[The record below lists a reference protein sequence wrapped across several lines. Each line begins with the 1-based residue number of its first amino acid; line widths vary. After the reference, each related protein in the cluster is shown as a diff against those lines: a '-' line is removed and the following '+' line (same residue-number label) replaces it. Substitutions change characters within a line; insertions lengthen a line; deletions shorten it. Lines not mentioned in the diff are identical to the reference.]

1 MIGMHHNVSL
11 NNSIVVSLFHHA
23 LFEQLLWVIG
33 IAVVIL
39 VTLYLFLARK
49 KGDALTT
56 FAEPAARSYLRWLF
70 GAIWIVDGLLQLQAQ
85 MPLGLANVVVR
96 PLTVDTPSWLHTLM
110 NSGIGIWN
118 EHPIALA
125 AGAAWIQIG
134 MGLLIFV
141 SRGRVGR
148 FAAATSVGWGLL
160 VWLIGNGAG
169 GIFSP
174 GNSILF
180 GWPGAVLFY
189 VVAGAWL
196 ALPLKNFPQPFS
208 RYTLRF
214 FSVVLV
220 LGAVVQ
226 TLPGVGFWHGG
237 STNALKAMSTAM
249 TQTAQPHTLASVVRA
264 GGDLASSLGGGF
276 NLIVIFW
283 LLICAFGMWRA
294 GDLNWFWP
302 TRLFVA
308 GAVLLWF
315 VAEDAPLWG
324 GLATDLNSWL
334 PMAALAFCAAPQR
347 RLRAPFAVQLP
358 VEIRRGGSTIVSS
371 IAAAMV
377 AVAII
382 PMFWA
387 STVAATETTLY
398 VAQNGSASQVTAP
411 SASFK
416 LTDQYNRPYRLS
428 EHSGYVTVL
437 TFLDPVCWTDC
448 PLLAAQLKSVDKS
461 LPVHS
466 KVDFVA
472 VAADP
477 KFENLGDVRH
487 FIAKEQLSTLKN
499 FYFLTGPLAKLESVW
514 EDYGITVDMSPH
526 IGMSIHSDIIY
537 LLNPQRKIRW
547 IIPDDPLA
555 AQSGGASAESQIEMA
570 LATLHR

>member
-416 LTDQYNRPYRLS
+416 LTDQYNRP
-428 EHSGYVTVL
+428 T
-437 TFLDPVCWTDC
+437 
-448 PLLAAQLKSVDKS
+448 
-461 LPVHS
+461 
-466 KVDFVA
+466 
-472 VAADP
+472 
-477 KFENLGDVRH
+477 
-487 FIAKEQLSTLKN
+487 
-499 FYFLTGPLAKLESVW
+499 
-514 EDYGITVDMSPH
+514 
-526 IGMSIHSDIIY
+526 
-537 LLNPQRKIRW
+537 
-547 IIPDDPLA
+547 
-555 AQSGGASAESQIEMA
+555 
-570 LATLHR
+570 